1 MSKIKITIL
10 RTLCSLP
17 FVLCIFL
24 IFNFSFL
31 IEANAT
37 IRYVSHT
44 GTSIPPYTTWETA
57 ADSIQKAIDIC
68 IDGDTVIVAN
78 GVYNESIFID
88 KTINLW
94 GSSADSTIINGVGT
108 PDIYIIYFFENNS
121 TMKNFRLI
129 SPGYDKIGIYTRRSN
144 LRAENC
150 IIENVNNSPL
160 SVNYSSVNI
169 SNFII
174 QVNVWGIIDECPNDT
189 CHSVYS
195 NNIITS
201 SNTINTPVLFSF
213 GGYPTF
219 TNNIVIEEGGT
230 LRGVQIQHN
239 KGAKI
244 KNNVVS
250 GYDDINIRVVQILS
264 DTAYFENNNSFN
276 SEVAY
281 YTASPG
287 RTIIRNNIAKDVS
300 KGIQSSFGTLTDYN
314 LFWNVQELISGTAV
328 LGDSNITADPMFI
341 KDTIPNSQ
349 LDFDYHL
356 QAYSPAID
364 KGDPSIKDVDGS
376 RSDIGMFGGPLGE
389 KYSYK
394 DLAPKSPRNLSATI
408 DTNYI
413 LLKWNKNT
421 EADTSYY
428 NVFRDTV
435 VNFSIDSTKLVGS
448 TADTFFIQYPPY
460 KNSQY
465 VYKITCID
473 NQRNESFPSEEVII
487 KTTSTDEYPYV
498 VNDYILYQ
506 NYPNPF
512 NPITIIGYK
521 LKERGYV
528 KLMVYD
534 IKGELISILV
544 NKEQEAGYYEVE
556 FVGRDLINQIRTN
569 YLASGIYLYRIEVI
583 GEGNIPVYADM
594 KKMVL
599 IK

>member
-1 MSKIKITIL
+1 MHL
-10 RTLCSLP
+10 
-17 FVLCIFL
+17 
-24 IFNFSFL
+24 FNFLFL

-44 GTSIPPYTTWETA
+44 GTSIPPYTSWKTA

-68 IDGDTVIVAN
+68 EFGDTVLVAN
-78 GVYNESIFID
+78 GVYYESIYVD

-94 GSSADSTIINGVGT
+94 GCSMDSTVINGTNISGF
-108 PDIYIIYFFENNS
+108 DIVYFFENNS
-121 TMKNFRLI
+121 TFKNFTITSSNPQRN
-129 SPGYDKIGIYTRRSN
+129 GIVTRRSN
-144 LRAENC
+144 LVAEYC
-150 IIENVNNSPL
+150 RINSLQIPL
-160 SVNYSSVNI
+160 NINYSSVNI

-174 QVNVWGIIDECPNDT
+174 QVFNRGIREECPNDT
-189 CHSVYS
+189 CNSVYT
-195 NNIITS
+195 NNVIFCA
-201 SNTINTPVLFSF
+201 NTKETPVWFGF
-213 GGYPTF
+213 GGNPTF
-219 TNNIVIEEGGT
+219 TNNLVLNKDGT
-230 LRGVQIQHN
+230 YNIRGVDLQYN
-239 KGAKI
+239 KGGI
-244 KNNVVS
+244 VKNNLVS
-250 GYDDINIRVVQILS
+250 GHKDINIRAGQINT
-264 DTAYFENNNSFN
+264 DTVYFENNNSFN

-281 YTASPG
+281 HTSSPG
-287 RTIIRNNIAKDVS
+287 KTIIRNNIAKDVFR
-300 KGIQSSFGTLTDYN
+300 GVQTGNGTVIPDYN

-473 NQRNESFPSEEVII
+473 NQRNESFPSEEVVI

-521 LKERGYV
+521 LKARGYV

-556 FVGRDLINQIRTN
+556 FVGRNLINQIRTN

-583 GEGNIPVYADM
+583 GEGNLPAGRQGIPVYADM